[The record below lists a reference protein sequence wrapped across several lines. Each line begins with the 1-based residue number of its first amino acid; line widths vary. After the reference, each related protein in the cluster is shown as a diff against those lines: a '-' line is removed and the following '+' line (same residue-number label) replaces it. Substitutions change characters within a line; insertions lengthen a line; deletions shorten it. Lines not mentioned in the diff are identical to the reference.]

1 MFQTVRHWWG
11 NGRGKV
17 TARLFA
23 FELLVV
29 VAGVLIAQA
38 LANIVQDRAEL
49 AKMQSE
55 RSRVRYE
62 LTSVHNAFRSWEA
75 ALPCLNQRMT
85 EVMRGLPPE
94 AGDSF
99 RRPRF
104 PTPNV
109 AMPSAEIMDL
119 IGRRYGPEEKNRLNW
134 IGENT
139 KNSVPIIASI
149 ISDWGRLG
157 LIDPQNGS
165 VTEAD
170 RIHARFA
177 AADIKAKL
185 RGLEV
190 LSNDT
195 IRVLS
200 KMKIASRNLTEP
212 NYGPAKSCAAIWR
225 SGRLDPP
232 LKVH

>member
-1 MFQTVRHWWG
+1 MFLTVRHWWG
-11 NGRGKV
+11 SGRGKV
-17 TARLFA
+17 TARLFG

-38 LANIVQDRAEL
+38 LAELVQDRAEY

-62 LTSVHNAFRSWEA
+62 LTSVHNAFQTWEM

-85 EVMRGLPPE
+85 EVMRGLPFQN
-94 AGDSF
+94 ADSL

-109 AMPSAEIMDL
+109 AMPSKEVLDL
-119 IGRRYGPEEKNRLNW
+119 IGRHYGAEEENSLNW
-134 IGENT
+134 IAENT
-139 KNSVPIIASI
+139 KNAVPVIASI
-149 ISDWGRLG
+149 ISNWGRLG
-157 LIDPQNGS
+157 LIDPQNGTVS
-165 VTEAD
+165 ATDRVEA
-170 RIHARFA
+170 RLA
-177 AADIKAKL
+177 AADIKAQL

-190 LSNDT
+190 LSSDT

-200 KMKIASRNLTEP
+200 NMKIGSRNLSDPE
-212 NYGPAKSCAAIWR
+212 YGPARSCAAIWKSR
-225 SGRLDPP
+225 RLDPP
-232 LKVH
+232 LTDR

>member
-1 MFQTVRHWWG
+1 MFLTVRHWWG
-11 NGRGKV
+11 SGRGKV
-17 TARLFA
+17 TARLFV

-38 LANIVQDRAEL
+38 LAELVQDRAEF

-55 RSRVRYE
+55 RSRIRYE
-62 LTSVHNAFRSWEA
+62 LTSVHNAFQTWEV

-85 EVMRGLPPE
+85 EVMRGLPPQI
-94 AGDSF
+94 AGSL

-109 AMPSAEIMDL
+109 SMPSIEVLDL
-119 IGRRYGPEEKNRLNW
+119 IGRNYVAEEKNLLNG
-134 IGENT
+134 IAENT
-139 KNSVPIIASI
+139 KNSGPVIASI
-149 ISDWGRLG
+149 ISNWGRLG
-157 LIDPQNGS
+157 LIDPQNGTVS
-165 VTEAD
+165 ATDRVEA
-170 RIHARFA
+170 RLA
-177 AADIKAKL
+177 AADIKAQL

-190 LSNDT
+190 LSSDT
-195 IRVLS
+195 SRVLL

-212 NYGPAKSCAAIWR
+212 DYGPARSCAAIWK

-232 LKVH
+232 LAGR